1 MTVCIAALSAKGA
14 CIICLADKALSYG
27 EDVSWDSDSAKII
40 PLGQS
45 EAVAL
50 TAGSDRYITRLLGK
64 IKDFDGYAG
73 LLANVVSFL
82 EQKYQE
88 CVREMQDIEI
98 LLPRMLT
105 RDQYVTAISGAD
117 TEYMR
122 EIDRDIR
129 QFHFDCALIVCGFA
143 QKMLPYILLLLP
155 PGVVTDCTNNGF
167 CATGSGAEKA
177 MSRLLFVDHKRDH
190 GVVHVLYDCFD
201 AKANAE
207 MNSFVGYDWDA
218 YVLFDGRVKAVPPKA
233 KPLLDRVWAARNR
246 SPFKKK
252 RDPDDLPGPPRNWEM
267 QLREIIAE
275 TLGSAFDAT
284 GQLKQYPAQQT
295 D

>member
-1 MTVCIAALSAKGA
+1 MTVCIAALSAKGG

-27 EDVSWDSDSAKII
+27 DVSWDSDSAKII
-40 PLGQS
+40 PLGKN

-50 TAGSDRYITRLLGK
+50 TAGTDRYIMRLLGK
-64 IKDFDGYAG
+64 IADYDGYAG
-73 LLANVVSFL
+73 SSLTNVISFL
-82 EQKYQE
+82 ERKCQE
-88 CVREMQDIEI
+88 CVKEMQDIEV
-98 LLPRMLT
+98 LLPRLLT
-105 RDQYVTAISGAD
+105 REQYVAAISESDGNALIC
-117 TEYMR
+117 

-129 QFHFDCALIVCGFA
+129 QFHFECELIVCGFI
-143 QKMLPYILLLLP
+143 QKLLPYVLLLEP

-167 CATGSGAEKA
+167 CAIGSGAEKA
-177 MSRLLFVDHKRDH
+177 ISRLLFADHKREH
-190 GVVHVLYDCFD
+190 GVAHVLYDCFD

-218 YVLFDGRVKAVPPKA
+218 YLLSGGRVKAVPPTA

-267 QLREIIAE
+267 QLRQIIAQ
-275 TLGSAFDAT
+275 TLGSAFDET
-284 GQLKQYPAQQT
+284 GQLREYPEAHQ
-295 D
+295 